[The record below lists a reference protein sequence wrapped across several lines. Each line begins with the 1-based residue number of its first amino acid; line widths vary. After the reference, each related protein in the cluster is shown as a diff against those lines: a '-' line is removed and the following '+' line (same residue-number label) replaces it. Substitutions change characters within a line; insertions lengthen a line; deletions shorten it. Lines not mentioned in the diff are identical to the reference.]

1 MGILLSFA
9 ISGREKG
16 VPSAPGGADRLA
28 SQFPLST
35 PGAPTL
41 ARPGAPSPPPGKGL
55 RFLARTFGRRAGE
68 GRAVA
73 GTRLVGAISPC
84 LCC

>member
-9 ISGREKG
+9 ISEREEG

-35 PGAPTL
+35 PRAPTL
-41 ARPGAPSPPPGKGL
+41 AQPGAPSPSPGRGL

-73 GTRLVGAISPC
+73 GTRLVRAISPC